1 MRMRGIR
8 AAARGNALPETALV
22 MPLLLM
28 VIYGIIQ
35 IALTAFYQI
44 SADGASFMGAQ
55 KSVALDGASAS
66 LSSARTIATGIFSH
80 VASGD
85 IGVAT
90 PGPTSTASA
99 VFEANVSKTAP
110 NIGVPGWANQIT
122 IQSRTIAPG
131 VGTASSVGPVQFCSQ
146 TSGGSPAFSLANT
159 VNGVAQGVTPIVNET
174 TGAVNV
180 SALTAHVADLQGVSN
195 GLAGVQTGVSQLSST
210 LSQIS
215 ALPGLGALTNGV
227 LNTLLTAIQP
237 VLNAALAGT
246 SSSASISG
254 LSTSINTVLQPIE
267 AVLSALGQST
277 LVSQLTS
284 AVTSLTTGLSTLNGA
299 ESDLNQITGT
309 VC

>member
-1 MRMRGIR
+1 MRGIR

-80 VASGD
+80 VA
-85 IGVAT
+85 
-90 PGPTSTASA
+90 ASA

-122 IQSRTIAPG
+122 IQSRTIEPG